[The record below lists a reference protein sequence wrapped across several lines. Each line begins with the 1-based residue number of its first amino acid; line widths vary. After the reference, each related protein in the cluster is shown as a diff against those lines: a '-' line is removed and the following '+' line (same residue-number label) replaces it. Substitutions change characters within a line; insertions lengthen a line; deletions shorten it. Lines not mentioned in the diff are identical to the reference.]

1 MNAATPFEGTA
12 ERRVPRAD
20 CILSTCEVCDAVT
33 TSPSTPLGTNGG
45 AAASFNQPSQGESMS
60 NCTVTDELAVSSRNA
75 KPEFTEPSGNT
86 AKVPAAIVSID
97 EVRS

>member
-1 MNAATPFEGTA
+1 
-12 ERRVPRAD
+12 
-20 CILSTCEVCDAVT
+20 
-33 TSPSTPLGTNGG
+33 
-45 AAASFNQPSQGESMS
+45 MS
-60 NCTVTDELAVSSRNA
+60 NWTVTDEVAVSSRNA